1 MFPSEIVVVPVVF
14 GMLGWVTVVRMRFK
28 HREHMASIERSAHAG
43 SEPDGR
49 LARVEAAVERIALE
63 VERIGEGQR
72 FVTRLLSERGA
83 TSVNRTDVQGRARED
98 RLGEARIGTES
109 G

>member
-1 MFPSEIVVVPVVF
+1 MFPSEIVVIPVVF
-14 GMLGWVTVVRMRFK
+14 GMFGWVTVVRMRFK

-49 LARVEAAVERIALE
+49 LARVEAAVESIALE

-72 FVTRLLSERGA
+72 FVTRLLSERGTTPA
-83 TSVNRTDVQGRARED
+83 NRNDERGAPS
-98 RLGEARIGTES
+98 RIDSDKRG
-109 G
+109 